1 MKKGTVMIAG
11 VLLLLTSVAWGQS
24 SGWLNPLRIKPL
36 LSGNFGELRDSHF
49 HSGLDY
55 KTEGREGLPVICV
68 KDGVLARVK
77 VSATGY
83 GNALYIEHA
92 DGYTTVYGH
101 LQRFVPR
108 VEEIVRDMQYAKE
121 SFAIDE
127 NLEAEAIVF
136 KAGDTIAYS
145 GNSGSSMGPHLH
157 FEVRSSRDE
166 RPLNPLL
173 FLKIEDTMGTDS
185 PGSLSLW
192 VYRGGGVVWA

>member
-92 DGYTTVYGH
+92 DGTR
-101 LQRFVPR
+101 RF
-108 VEEIVRDMQYAKE
+108 
-121 SFAIDE
+121 
-127 NLEAEAIVF
+127 
-136 KAGDTIAYS
+136 T
-145 GNSGSSMGPHLH
+145 
-157 FEVRSSRDE
+157 
-166 RPLNPLL
+166 
-173 FLKIEDTMGTDS
+173 GTCNVLS
-185 PGSLSLW
+185 PGWRRSFGICNTRKSHSLSTKI
-192 VYRGGGVVWA
+192 

>member
-55 KTEGREGLPVICV
+55 KPEGREGLPVICV

-108 VEEIVRDMQYAKE
+108 VEDRSGYAIRERVIRYRRK
-121 SFAIDE
+121 FR
-127 NLEAEAIVF
+127 
-136 KAGDTIAYS
+136 
-145 GNSGSSMGPHLH
+145 SGSDCFQS
-157 FEVRSSRDE
+157 
-166 RPLNPLL
+166 
-173 FLKIEDTMGTDS
+173 
-185 PGSLSLW
+185 
-192 VYRGGGVVWA
+192 GGYYCL